1 MLSPTSRAAREA
13 RISQRARDF
22 DLVSL
27 VRRLRETGYEREDV
41 LFESN
46 PEPASSGGVVESVR
60 FLSSPP
66 RALVTLNLGLL
77 GDRSLLPSY
86 FLEVAEQALDPE
98 PFYDFIRFFDHALL
112 DSHLRALVPEED
124 TRLYADFQATKE
136 AYFRMLGPGS
146 LSTLRWL
153 FQLYFPELRTAVRRH
168 AFNAA
173 SANHALRAGHSL
185 LDGTAVVGRVY
196 DAHSPGFAVDLC
208 AEYESD
214 DVGVAWPHLIRARLD
229 RHLLPLLAP
238 ARIPLTVNLVVLSHS
253 SWARLSKTGF
263 LGYERLMGDASAP
276 HRMALYQGNTGERA
290 GSTLPPEM
298 A

>member
-1 MLSPTSRAAREA
+1 MSAALETRIAARA
-13 RISQRARDF
+13 REF

-27 VRRLRETGYEREDV
+27 VRRLREAGYERGDL

-46 PEPASSGGVVESVR
+46 PEPASSGGVVESVS
-60 FLSSPP
+60 FLPSPR

-77 GDRSLLPSY
+77 GDRPLLPSY
-86 FLEVAEQALDPE
+86 FLEIAEQALDSE

-112 DSHLRALVPEED
+112 EAHLRALVPEED
-124 TRLYADFQATKE
+124 ERLYADFQSTKH

-146 LSTLRWL
+146 VSTLQWL
-153 FQLYFPELRTAVRRH
+153 FQLYFPELRTAVRRQ

-185 LDGTAVVGRVY
+185 LDGTAVVGSVY
-196 DAHSPGFAVDLC
+196 DARAPGFEVDLC

-214 DVGVAWPHLIRARLD
+214 DVGVAWPHVIRGRLD

-238 ARIPLTVNLVVLSHS
+238 ARIPLTVNLVVLAHA
-253 SWARLSKTGF
+253 SWARLSKSGF

-276 HRMALYQGNTGERA
+276 HRIALYQGNTGESGQRLGA
-290 GSTLPPEM
+290 PGN